1 MSSWTV
7 CIPEF
12 LESWV
17 IILTPAILLYLQDI
31 VLWYTNHSVPWLFNY
46 RLSKSSW
53 PILHSV
59 LLYELG
65 QVFLDEQLDWTGFMR
80 LKELKLNWSIDHFKV
95 FVYIGTIERI
105 LQCSTP
111 CAKFVCRPTMY
122 LNNHCLTL
130 VIIKICIYLLAKSV
144 KFTLHSDWSL

>member
-65 QVFLDEQLDWTGFMR
+65 QVFLDEQLDWTGFLR
-80 LKELKLNWSIDHFKV
+80 LKDLKLTWSIDHFKG
-95 FVYIGTIERI
+95 FVYIGLLKGFYNVI
-105 LQCSTP
+105 LYAQNLSVVRLCT
-111 CAKFVCRPTMY
+111 
-122 LNNHCLTL
+122 
-130 VIIKICIYLLAKSV
+130 KIVMFFQQNSFKTGSYPLILISGITH
-144 KFTLHSDWSL
+144 FNLHI